1 MAVPQVEL
9 LHLRVALYLVGRAFS
24 EDAPVVHQGDALGDA
39 QGDVH
44 GVLDDD
50 EAHMRQQRLQ
60 DVDEVAPLAGR
71 QSGGG
76 LVEEDEARC
85 AGQRQGDLQL
95 ALLAMAQLGDRL
107 LTHRLQMDGGQ
118 QRLGGFHE
126 RSEEHTSELQSLM
139 RISYAVFCLKKKTI
153 QTHKNQLNLVAEW

>member
-1 MAVPQVEL
+1 
-9 LHLRVALYLVGRAFS
+9 
-24 EDAPVVHQGDALGDA
+24 
-39 QGDVH
+39 
-44 GVLDDD
+44 
-50 EAHMRQQRLQ
+50 MRRQRLQ

-118 QRLGGFHE
+118 QRHGGFNE
-126 RSEEHTSELQSLM
+126 RTLARRPEPGRAEEACTPAGEYASGDPISDNETVRRSEES
-139 RISYAVFCLKKKTI
+139 RD
-153 QTHKNQLNLVAEW
+153 